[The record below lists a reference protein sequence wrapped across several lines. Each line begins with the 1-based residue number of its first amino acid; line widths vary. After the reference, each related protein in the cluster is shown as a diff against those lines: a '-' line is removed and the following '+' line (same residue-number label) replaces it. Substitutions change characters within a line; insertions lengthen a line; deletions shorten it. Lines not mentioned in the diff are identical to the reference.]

1 MDILTLYPTMG
12 YDINILVK
20 MAVNARASDIHLH
33 AGDSPAMRVD
43 GNIVH
48 IEGSKL
54 TADDT
59 ERIAHAITPKNLLDS
74 LAINKDA
81 DFSMTFPELHLSM
94 RFRTNVFFAKGCY
107 SIVIRLVY
115 ENMLTI
121 DTVGFPSVDVIK
133 NLLVSPRGL
142 IIVTGPTGSGKST
155 TLAAMVS
162 WLNKTQEKHIITIE
176 DPIEYIHN
184 HERCLISQR
193 ELMSDTP
200 SFKRAIIGAL
210 RQDPDILLVGEMRDL
225 DTVEATVSAAET
237 GHLVFSTLH
246 TTGSS
251 RTVDRIIDV
260 FPEGS
265 KELVRTQLASN
276 LVAVISQVLCKKK
289 DGIGRVPAFEIMV
302 RTDSVSNL
310 IREGKTFRIASELEV
325 GSAYG
330 MIPLDRHLYDL
341 CMAGVIAQEEA
352 ISKAQAPKELAARL
366 GMDLKSSSAKK
377 KGIFSF

>member
-1 MDILTLYPTMG
+1 MN
-12 YDINILVK
+12 YDIGVLIRL
-20 MAVNARASDIHLH
+20 AINARASDIHLH
-33 AGDSPAMRVD
+33 VGDTPAMRVD

-48 IEGSKL
+48 IEGAKL
-54 TADDT
+54 TAEDT
-59 ERIAHAITPKNLLDS
+59 EEIAKAIIPANLAES
-74 LAINKDA
+74 LEVNKDA
-81 DFSMTFPELHLSM
+81 DFSMTFPEINAAI
-94 RFRTNVFFAKGCY
+94 RFRTNIFLAKGRY
-107 SIVIRLVY
+107 SIVIRLIY
-115 ENMLTI
+115 ENSLTL
-121 DTVGFPSVDVIK
+121 DTVGFPSVEIIK
-133 NLLVSPRGL
+133 NLLLSPRGL

-184 HERCLISQR
+184 HDKCLISQR
-193 ELMSDTP
+193 ELRSDTP
-200 SFKRAIIGAL
+200 SFKRAIVGAL

-225 DTVEATVSAAET
+225 DTVESTVSAAET

-246 TTGSS
+246 TTGSA

-289 DGIGRVPAFEIMV
+289 DGAGRVPAFEIMV
-302 RTDSVSNL
+302 RTDSISNL
-310 IREGKTFRIASELEV
+310 IRESKTFRITAELEV
-325 GSAYG
+325 GHAYG
-330 MIPLDRHLYDL
+330 MIPLDRHLYEL
-341 CMAGVIAQEEA
+341 CDADIISPEEA
-352 ISKAQAPKELAARL
+352 IGKAQAPKELATRL
-366 GMDLKSSSAKK
+366 GVDIQGGSLKK